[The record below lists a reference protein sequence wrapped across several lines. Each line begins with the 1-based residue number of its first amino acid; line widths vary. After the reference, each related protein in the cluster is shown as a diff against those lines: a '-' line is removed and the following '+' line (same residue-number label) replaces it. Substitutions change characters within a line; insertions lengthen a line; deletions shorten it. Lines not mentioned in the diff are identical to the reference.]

1 MHNLL
6 QSWNVI
12 GSIAAFTAALS
23 VFGLLRLFVGKESF
37 WVDALGS
44 IKVTILYQ
52 GWKLTTRN
60 FMYLYVGLLEKI
72 YHHVGFEG
80 FQ

>member
-6 QSWNVI
+6 QSRNVI

-23 VFGLLRLFVGKESF
+23 VFGLLRLFVGGESF
-37 WVDALGS
+37 WVNALVS

-52 GWKLTTRN
+52 LWNLTTQN
-60 FMYLYVGLLEKI
+60 FVYLYVGPLEKI
-72 YHHVGFEG
+72 HHHVGFEG